1 MAPSTFEILAEEK
14 RRAEHNFVEFATGVE
29 FMTQEGNSASD
40 LTLLVERLM
49 DGLDKR
55 SQELARVTHKPRLP
69 GWVLAILGSLIVTLI
84 GGFITAT
91 QFYATANMRIT
102 LLENRTQSIDQL
114 NSLNVKVE
122 ALSGTVTRMEARFN
136 EMMDSRREKLP

>member
-1 MAPSTFEILAEEK
+1 MA
-14 RRAEHNFVEFATGVE
+14 
-29 FMTQEGNSASD
+29 QEGNSATE
-40 LTLLVERLM
+40 LTSLVN
-49 DGLDKR
+49 GLVGALDRR
-55 SQELARVTHKPRLP
+55 SEELARVTHKPKLP
-69 GWVLAILGSLIVTLI
+69 AWVLAIIGSLVVMMI

-136 EMMDSRREKLP
+136 EMMDSRTAREH